1 VSVIARNYQLVTEAV
16 GQAAKRSGR
25 RPEDIKIIC
34 AAKTKSAKSVRAAIV
49 AGATHIGENYVQE
62 AARKIPSINDTA
74 TWHLIGHLQ
83 RNKAKTAVQLFD
95 LIHSLDRLSLATE
108 LDRHGKAQGK
118 IVHVLI
124 QVNIASEQSRTG
136 ILPEEIEKFL
146 SALSGLSNIHVD
158 GLMTMPPASAD
169 PIQTRSCFKRL
180 TRLKKTLTNNDS
192 SNVCLRELS
201 MGMSKDFTMAV
212 EEGATIVRV
221 GTRIFGERTEHC

>member
-1 VSVIARNYQLVTEAV
+1 MTAIAHNYQLVTEAV
-16 GQAAKRSGR
+16 GKAAERSGR
-25 RPEDIKIIC
+25 SPEDIKIVC
-34 AAKTKSAKSVRAAIV
+34 AAKTKSAESVRTAIV
-49 AGATHIGENYVQE
+49 AGAKHIGENYVQE
-62 AARKIPSINDTA
+62 AVRKIPSMNDTV

-124 QVNIASEQSRTG
+124 QVNIENEQSKSG
-136 ILPEEIEKFL
+136 IGPEEVQRFL
-146 SALSGLSNIHVD
+146 GALSGLSNIHVD
-158 GLMTMPPASAD
+158 GLMTIPPASAD
-169 PIQTRSCFKRL
+169 PVQTRSCFRRL
-180 TRLKKTLTNNDS
+180 ARLQKTLATNDS
-192 SNVCLRELS
+192 SNICLRELS

-221 GTRIFGERTEHC
+221 GTQIFGERTAHC